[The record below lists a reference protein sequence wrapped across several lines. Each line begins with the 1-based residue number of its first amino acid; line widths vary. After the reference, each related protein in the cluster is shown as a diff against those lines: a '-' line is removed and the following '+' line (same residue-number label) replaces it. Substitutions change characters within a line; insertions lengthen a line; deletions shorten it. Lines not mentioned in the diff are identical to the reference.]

1 MQTLDGIEAAE
12 KVTTRRQKVWAVVQR
27 LPMIPAGILCVFI
40 FCALCADF
48 ITWHDA
54 HETSLRL
61 RFRPPMWEPKGSW
74 DYPLGTDHL
83 GRDVLTRVIYG
94 SRVSLSAGVLTV
106 ILAGVIGAAI
116 GLLSGFYGGRTD
128 ALLMRT
134 ADATL
139 AFPIILFALILAV
152 TLGPSFVNV
161 IIAVAIVLWAR
172 YARVIRSEVL
182 SLKERDFVAQ
192 ARIAGCSTSR
202 ILLCHLLPNTLNT
215 LIVLLTLQ
223 IGYVILVEASLSFL
237 GAGIPPP
244 TPAWG
249 SMVAEGRDH
258 MTRAWWVS
266 FFPGMAILLVVLSLN
281 LLGDWLRDTLDPR
294 LRQA

>member
-1 MQTLDGIEAAE
+1 
-12 KVTTRRQKVWAVVQR
+12 
-27 LPMIPAGILCVFI
+27 
-40 FCALCADF
+40 
-48 ITWHDA
+48 
-54 HETSLRL
+54 
-61 RFRPPMWEPKGSW
+61 
-74 DYPLGTDHL
+74 
-83 GRDVLTRVIYG
+83 VLTRVIYG
-94 SRVSLSAGVLTV
+94 ARVSLSAGVLTV
-106 ILAGVIGAAI
+106 ILAGIIGAAI

-152 TLGPSFVNV
+152 TLEPSFVNV
-161 IIAVAIVLWAR
+161 IVAVAIVLWAR

-192 ARIAGCSTSR
+192 ARIAGCSTAR
-202 ILLCHLLPNTLNT
+202 VLLCHLLPNTLNT

-237 GAGIPPP
+237 GAGIPLP

-258 MTRAWWVS
+258 MTRA
-266 FFPGMAILLVVLSLN
+266 
-281 LLGDWLRDTLDPR
+281 
-294 LRQA
+294 